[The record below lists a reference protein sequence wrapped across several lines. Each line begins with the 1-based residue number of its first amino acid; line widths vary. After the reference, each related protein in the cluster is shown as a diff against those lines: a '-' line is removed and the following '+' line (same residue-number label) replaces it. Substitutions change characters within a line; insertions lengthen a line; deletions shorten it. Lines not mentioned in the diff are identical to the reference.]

1 MKARKQ
7 STTTYPIPF
16 LMVDSADHI
25 TGKTGLT
32 PTVTISKN
40 GGAFGAPSGAVTEIG
55 SGWYALAGN
64 ATDRNTLGEL
74 LLHATAAGADPVDD
88 RYEVVSWDPFADV
101 AVIKAKTDTI
111 GSLSVTI
118 TSPVATDGTVTIE
131 QGDSYNGIVGGTL
144 PISVLKSGIP
154 YDLTGASAR
163 LKCDQAT
170 FGPVA
175 IIDDG
180 TNWVATFEPTAAQ
193 TATLTMLSQPCEV
206 EASWPD
212 GKIKTYLRGTL
223 RVNRDIP
230 AVS

>member
-1 MKARKQ
+1 M
-7 STTTYPIPF
+7 
-16 LMVDSADHI
+16 ADQAD
-25 TGKTGLT
+25 
-32 PTVTISKN
+32 
-40 GGAFGAPSGAVTEIG
+40 GGR
-55 SGWYALAGN
+55 
-64 ATDRNTLGEL
+64 TDL
-74 LLHATAAGADPVDD
+74 LIDAIIDKVNL
-88 RYEVVSWDPFADV
+88 
-101 AVIKAKTDTI
+101 I

-144 PISVLKSGIP
+144 PIPVLKSGIP

-175 IIDDG
+175 ITDDG

-193 TATLTMLSQPCEV
+193 TAALTMLSQSCEV
-206 EASWPD
+206 EAIWPD
-212 GKIKTYLRGTL
+212 GKIKTFLRGTL